1 MSNEEIKT
9 KLRSFVDKYSI
20 TSMILFGSRASGTNT
35 PDSDVDLILEFSVP
49 VSRIIL
55 SQIKIEMEDAL
66 GVSVDIVHGP
76 ITEDDILDV
85 GDNEV
90 LYTCAL

>member
-9 KLRSFVDKYSI
+9 ILRSFVDKYSI
-20 TSMILFGSRASGTNT
+20 TSMILFGSRARGTNK

-49 VSRIIL
+49 VSLIVL
-55 SQIKIEMEDAL
+55 SQIQIDMEEAL

-76 ITEDDILDV
+76 ITEDDMIDV
-85 GDNEV
+85 DEEVV
-90 LYTCAL
+90 LYAA